1 MFKGQRINT
10 KIDKAEKQVHI
21 YGQHGQLR
29 SKIRSQN
36 LAKAGKLWEDED
48 FQVCKMDVLCA
59 ELVESAAN
67 SSTENTTRIVRA
79 WQERWEI
86 GDVGANGNELLH
98 ARFVRKYGGLKWL
111 DPDNGFSTRTAHP
124 EMMYFEKKRGKNR
137 YHILACK
144 EGYDFGLNPH
154 AGGHV

>member
-1 MFKGQRINT
+1 M
-10 KIDKAEKQVHI
+10 
-21 YGQHGQLR
+21 
-29 SKIRSQN
+29 
-36 LAKAGKLWEDED
+36 DE
-48 FQVCKMDVLCA
+48 LCA
-59 ELVESAAN
+59 ELAESAAN

-98 ARFVRKYGGLKWL
+98 ARFVRKYGWLKWL